1 MLETIYKFSNEELN
15 EIETLK
21 NRIENIIKDQKI
33 DNRFDC
39 GFEIIDDDYLRFSL
53 LTGFI
58 SITLDSLKNT
68 DVRLFVIESFIDD
81 YSKCYTQLGGEEI
94 IGELYFYTWM
104 PEAIEKILSLV
115 DDHIEFYLD
124 RQMFL
129 KTERSK

>member
-15 EIETLK
+15 KIEILK
-21 NRIENIIKDQKI
+21 NRIESIIKDRKI
-33 DNRFDC
+33 DDIFYYRFTIIND
-39 GFEIIDDDYLRFSL
+39 GFLHFSFPI
-53 LTGFI
+53 GFI
-58 SITLDSLKNT
+58 TITLDSLKNT

-115 DDHIEFYLD
+115 DDHIESLELLES
-124 RQMFL
+124 RL
-129 KTERSK
+129 NK